1 MSDFEPIDENLPVNF
16 KTLING
22 ELSAMTETV
31 NCRLSPQEDS
41 IIPLFRRALSL
52 QVVRSCVF
60 KGEDIRSFK
69 RTEPPSESETSPFR
83 IKRSKIM
90 DADNLCARPILK
102 RAFSAAEESIKCA
115 VQRSAEEELIGDFSR
130 TYSLPLTQGRHQD
143 LKSITSHT
151 LARLMK
157 GEFDDVVAS
166 YKVIDCRYPYEFIG
180 GHIEGA
186 INVYTKDQCAE
197 LLNKQTSTHS
207 NNKAHILVFHCEFS
221 SERGSNLSGT
231 CANKIGAKT
240 SRHSTPLPVILNHE
254 YAAW

>member
-1 MSDFEPIDENLPVNF
+1 MKTEELSFYDGDNPNSQDSGYGTTYNPTLGRFVSYASPSKSSRISVGSLGSQEDDFLESMSNFEPIDENLPVNF

-60 KGEDIRSFK
+60 KGEDIRSLK
-69 RTEPPSESETSPFR
+69 RPEPSSESETSPFR

-166 YKVIDCRYPYEFIG
+166 YKVIDCR
-180 GHIEGA
+180 
-186 INVYTKDQCAE
+186 
-197 LLNKQTSTHS
+197 
-207 NNKAHILVFHCEFS
+207 
-221 SERGSNLSGT
+221 
-231 CANKIGAKT
+231 
-240 SRHSTPLPVILNHE
+240 
-254 YAAW
+254 